1 VQILDSWPAI
11 VFGWPSAVG
20 GAVLLAAGV
29 LRLRAGVAL
38 TGAVV
43 SAGFL
48 TYLAL
53 NPLPLR
59 AIGIGCLI
67 ANVACAVAVRLRRR
81 RDAVLWLLPYLAF
94 VVYLVGIVR

>member
-1 VQILDSWPAI
+1 MSLDFWPAI

-20 GAVLLAAGV
+20 GAILLAAGV

-38 TGAVV
+38 AGVLV

-48 TYLAL
+48 TYIAL
-53 NPLPLR
+53 NPMPLR
-59 AIGIGCLI
+59 AVGIGCLI

-81 RDAVLWLLPYLAF
+81 RDAVLWLLPYLAL
-94 VVYLVGIVR
+94 VVYLAGIVL